1 MFEEVTYFSSVSSY
15 VVQSIMIVNKA
26 KNIASDRAFY
36 QEVRAKADNNP
47 ITLLV
52 RFD

>member
-1 MFEEVTYFSSVSSY
+1 MSEEVTYSSSVSSS
-15 VVQSIMIVNKA
+15 VVQSIIIVNRA
-26 KNIASDRAFY
+26 KNIALHRTFY

-47 ITLLV
+47 ITLIV